1 MTQDIDEEATA
12 YAIAELICRHMD
24 EFDMLKMKH
33 IEQLQK
39 VRSRE

>member
-24 EFDMLKMKH
+24 EFEELKQKH
-33 IEQLQK
+33 MEIVQK
-39 VRSRE
+39 VRKHE